1 MHAYFCILESSLLSF
16 SSTEPS
22 QRKANYFSFYPKS
35 REGASPKTTNRVLTM
50 FLRAG
55 TRRLWIG
62 VLLLLENLKA
72 ERNLAGCS
80 KRRGKESLL
89 LEQLSSTYLGIW
101 GKGWVRVPPGP
112 ETALRWINYG
122 TGSTQ
127 IQMNQVDL
135 YEEAGNDSW
144 FSITKGRDV
153 CLTRGEFQLKSFQ
166 LGIGNL
172 WGAPFTHL
180 KEKAVLHP

>member
-1 MHAYFCILESSLLSF
+1 MHYL
-16 SSTEPS
+16 S

-72 ERNLAGCS
+72 ERDLAGCS
-80 KRRGKESLL
+80 KRRGEERLL
-89 LEQLSSTYLGIW
+89 LEQLPLPSTYPGMW
-101 GKGWVRVPPGP
+101 GKGWVSVPPGP
-112 ETALRWINYG
+112 ETALMWIRYG

-127 IQMNQVDL
+127 IQMSQVDL
-135 YEEAGNDSW
+135 HEEAWNDSW

-153 CLTRGEFQLKSFQ
+153 CLAWGEFQLKSFQ

-172 WGAPFTHL
+172 WGATLIHL